1 MITRI
6 ARVTAAAL
14 PLALAVGQHPAE
26 AVHMGNGAKVGDVR
40 SDRCALWVRLTAV
53 AAADPDALRF
63 PQRKAHTPQLPAGAA
78 LHQMAGAMPGADG
91 EVRVRYWLADDQGAA
106 RETAWTPVDA
116 ATNHAHTFTLKGL
129 KRGAR
134 YRFVA
139 QGRRGGAS
147 KDDAVDCEV
156 AGAVQLPP
164 PPTSKATASF
174 CVLACQDYHRRDDDA
189 QGHKIYAHM
198 LALQPDFAAH
208 CGDTI
213 YYDKPKPWADTVAL
227 ARFKWNR
234 FYGLPLQRD
243 FHSQVGTYFVKD
255 DHDTLKNDCW
265 PGQRYGEIN
274 WEQGLSLY
282 REQLPLLPGLPY
294 RNVRWG
300 ALLEVWFLEGREFRS
315 PNRMPD
321 GPDKTILGKEQW
333 RWLAQTLAASDATFK
348 VVVSATP
355 IVGPDRQSK
364 NDNHANAGFRDEGD
378 RLRRLLATHG
388 AHVVCGDRHWQYA
401 SHDPVTG
408 LREWCCGSATNEHA
422 GGFSMRQRT
431 DQHDYLR
438 IRGGF
443 LHVTAKPIDGS
454 AQLILRH
461 VDTDGAVQHEDIIQP
476 SAKK

>member
-1 MITRI
+1 
-6 ARVTAAAL
+6 
-14 PLALAVGQHPAE
+14 
-26 AVHMGNGAKVGDVR
+26 
-40 SDRCALWVRLTAV
+40 
-53 AAADPDALRF
+53 
-63 PQRKAHTPQLPAGAA
+63 
-78 LHQMAGAMPGADG
+78 MPGADG
-91 EVRVRYWLADDQGAA
+91 AVRVRYWPADDQAAA
-106 RETAWTPVDA
+106 RETAWAPVDA
-116 ATNHAHTFTLKGL
+116 TTNHAHTFTLKGL

-139 QGRRGGAS
+139 QGRRSSAS
-147 KDDAVDCEV
+147 EDDAVDCEV

-164 PPTSKATASF
+164 PPTSAATASF

-213 YYDKPKPWADTVAL
+213 YYDKPKPWAGTVAL

-315 PNRMPD
+315 PNRRPD
-321 GPDKTILGKEQW
+321 GPDKTILGKAQW
-333 RWLAQTLAASDATFK
+333 RWLEQTPRRATRPSRSSCPRRRSSAQTGRARTTTTPTPGFATKATACGACSPPTARTLSAATATGNTRRTTPSRAS
-348 VVVSATP
+348 VSGAAGRRPTNTP
-355 IVGPDRQSK
+355 
-364 NDNHANAGFRDEGD
+364 AGSR
-378 RLRRLLATHG
+378 
-388 AHVVCGDRHWQYA
+388 
-401 SHDPVTG
+401 
-408 LREWCCGSATNEHA
+408 CGSAPTSTTTCA
-422 GGFSMRQRT
+422 S
-431 DQHDYLR
+431 
-438 IRGGF
+438 
-443 LHVTAKPIDGS
+443 
-454 AQLILRH
+454 
-461 VDTDGAVQHEDIIQP
+461 GAA
-476 SAKK
+476 SCT